1 MADPRKDKEKE
12 MTFDPTKP
20 CTTRDGREVR
30 LFSERMKNGDLVGAV
45 TEKDGC
51 EVCKTWEPDGR
62 TWAGLKMSSDLINI
76 PEKRTVWVNF
86 YRDGGCSY
94 HDSIREANYVGRHR
108 DSIHFACV
116 KVEFEEG
123 EGL

>member
-1 MADPRKDKEKE
+1 

-30 LFSERMKNGDLVGAV
+30 LFTERMTDGRLVGIV
-45 TEKDGC
+45 VNKHGVESIY
-51 EVCKTWEPDGR
+51 TWMPDGSAWR
-62 TWAGLKMSSDLINI
+62 GGSYRESDLINI

-86 YRDGGCSY
+86 HKNGQCFY
-94 HDSIREANYVGRHR
+94 HCDRLAADFDAQLKKLPRY
-108 DSIHFACV
+108 ACV